1 MALIENVLDM
11 RGQVGELVVCKRG
24 KTSYVRRNV
33 EKIKSPASRMQESM
47 RRRWKVAI
55 RFYQQLPEGV
65 RRVLNGAARD
75 CGEWSG
81 YNFFLK
87 ENLKVLTEDG
97 EITDLGLL
105 QFSAGTRARV
115 GSLEGRRTEEGRV
128 ELWWDNSP
136 MTDEEEG
143 EDRLVVVAVAE
154 NRMFSPEEVKG
165 VDAAREDGFARFSL
179 DNMEGRKEHLYCC
192 FVSPDGRGY
201 SRTQHVAV

>member
-1 MALIENVLDM
+1 
-11 RGQVGELVVCKRG
+11 
-24 KTSYVRRNV
+24 
-33 EKIKSPASRMQESM
+33 M

-143 EDRLVVVAVAE
+143 EDRLVVIAVAE

-179 DNMEGRKEHLYCC
+179 DNMEGRKAHLYCC

>member
-1 MALIENVLDM
+1 MALIENVFGMNGKFGDWVM
-11 RGQVGELVVCKRG
+11 CRRGG
-24 KTSYVRRNV
+24 KTYVKRRT
-33 EKIKSPASRMQESM
+33 KIQAPATEMQEAA
-47 RRRWKVAI
+47 RRRWKATV
-55 RFYQQLPEGV
+55 RFYQQLPTEA
-65 RRVLNGAARD
+65 REFLNRVARVNGT
-75 CGEWSG
+75 WSG

-143 EDRLVVVAVAE
+143 EDRLVVIAVAE
-154 NRMFSPEEVKG
+154 NRMFSPMMAEG
-165 VDAAREDGFARFSL
+165 VDACRKDGIAWFPIA
-179 DNMEGRKEHLYCC
+179 GKEKRRAHLYCC
-192 FVSPDGRGY
+192 FVAPDGEGF
-201 SRTQHVAV
+201 SRTQHVEV